1 MGFCCESLALTC
13 TMDNGDVPG
22 ATAFTT
28 SPRRVPLPL
37 TPGVLGGRV
46 AEMMYWPLSLN
57 GCETME
63 ISCAPPFERKP
74 PCCTSS
80 TLITFG
86 PYCTSYGMEL
96 RSFMFST
103 TRPMVD
109 VC

>member
-28 SPRRVPLPL
+28 SPRSVPLPL

-46 AEMMYWPLSLN
+46 AEIMYWPLSLN

-63 ISCAPPFERKP
+63 ISCAPPPERKP

-80 TLITFG
+80 TLT
-86 PYCTSYGMEL
+86 TA
-96 RSFMFST
+96 RSEERRVGKECSDQRGT
-103 TRPMVD
+103 VP
-109 VC
+109 